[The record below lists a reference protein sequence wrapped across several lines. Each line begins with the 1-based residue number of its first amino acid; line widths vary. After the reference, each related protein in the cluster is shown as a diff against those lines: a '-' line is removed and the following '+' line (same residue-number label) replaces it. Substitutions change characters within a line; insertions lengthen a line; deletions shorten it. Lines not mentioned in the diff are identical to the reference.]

1 MECVVCAYTT
11 SNGPL
16 ISSNCCKNLVCAH
29 PLFTFRYLVCFSM
42 CTYIIL
48 HPLFTF
54 TYLVY
59 FVYFGMCTFLC
70 LFLSLFWYVQVLA
83 SKNRLNSL
91 QCMFWYVH
99 KIVMI
104 NLARTPNW
112 DPPNQPPPPPH
123 HHYNLTLN
131 VLTIAFFNSGYS
143 HFGARTNC
151 EKIFVSI
158 GWRFVFTSFCS

>member
-1 MECVVCAYTT
+1 MIFQHYAWNIYFYCYFHFYKTGHILGSGETRSKYEQCHMECVVCAYTT

-54 TYLVY
+54 KYLVY

-104 NLARTPNW
+104 YLDRTQNW
-112 DPPNQPPPPPH
+112 DPP
-123 HHYNLTLN
+123 TT
-131 VLTIAFFNSGYS
+131 TI
-143 HFGARTNC
+143 
-151 EKIFVSI
+151 I
-158 GWRFVFTSFCS
+158 